1 MVKTWR
7 YSSLKEFEQT
17 MFSISEISR
26 IYSLFSLKKTLNVS
40 HFISTQYRNIFVS
53 HVSLLFQ
60 LFHYKYRRSYYFL
73 LLEQFWL
80 LSNYSLQ
87 NELWDR
93 FTELR
98 IFTSDITFK
107 ICITYVFINNLFHFD
122 VIQQ

>member
-1 MVKTWR
+1 
-7 YSSLKEFEQT
+7 
-17 MFSISEISR
+17 MFV
-26 IYSLFSLKKTLNVS
+26 KKTLNVS

-60 LFHYKYRRSYYFL
+60 LFHHKYRRSYYFL

-80 LSNYSLQ
+80 LSNYGLQ

-98 IFTSDITFK
+98 TFTSDITFK
-107 ICITYVFINNLFHFD
+107 ICIKYVFINSLFHFD